1 VSFLQKAKD
10 AAALAGEQAKAAAAQ
25 AGGQARAL
33 ADRAGDEETQ
43 ARARAQAGVAGA
55 KAKVAIG
62 TARRGLNTIVERI
75 DPGVLADLIIK
86 ATALQEVT
94 NRELRKKRSPYRI
107 QEITITATIPPGVNF
122 AIGRVGD
129 IDDDAPSVADSVM
142 LVAEQGL
149 DAETILSLDAEG
161 EVESGDLADE
171 DPAGPA

>member
-1 VSFLQKAKD
+1 VSFLQKARD

-122 AIGRVGD
+122 TIGRVVE
-129 IDDDAPSVADSVM
+129 IDDAGSVATDSTA
-142 LVAEQGL
+142 LITEEGL
-149 DAETILSLDAEG
+149 DAETILSLDADG
-161 EVESGDLADE
+161 EVVTSDLVGE
-171 DPAGPA
+171 DQPEVA